1 MKLISLFLLLFLEM
15 QFISLVSVCSANIH
29 PVRKLY
35 EDHVQMPEEFF
46 FTPYELCILALDDLD
61 QERNYDDVKNFIAW
75 YLHRINKRDMYF
87 MSGTIYD
94 GVLRGNKE
102 TVVHQYDS
110 VDGYSGLFLFLLNEY
125 DKKTQDHDMII
136 KYWATIN
143 DIAYTIPYLQQK
155 DGLTI
160 AFVEYD
166 MQYLMDNCEAYG
178 GLTAFIAL
186 GKRLHLDFDAVF
198 YQETADGIREAI
210 LDELYD
216 EKNDIFYIAN
226 DASVKT
232 EGTHWDVFYPDAYA
246 QIFPVYFSVLDKKEG
261 HRLFDSFK
269 EHYPEENWLGSPIE
283 QRVYCELVK
292 AKVERENQS
301 S

>member
-1 MKLISLFLLLFLEM
+1 
-15 QFISLVSVCSANIH
+15 
-29 PVRKLY
+29 
-35 EDHVQMPEEFF
+35 
-46 FTPYELCILALDDLD
+46 
-61 QERNYDDVKNFIAW
+61 
-75 YLHRINKRDMYF
+75 
-87 MSGTIYD
+87 
-94 GVLRGNKE
+94 
-102 TVVHQYDS
+102 
-110 VDGYSGLFLFLLNEY
+110 
-125 DKKTQDHDMII
+125 MII
-136 KYWATIN
+136 SFFI
-143 DIAYTIPYLQQK
+143 DRLQYTTRFTLRNSFEVVLIHSS
-155 DGLTI
+155 I
-160 AFVEYD
+160 I
-166 MQYLMDNCEAYG
+166 YG

-292 AKVERENQS
+292 AKGERENQS